1 MIWNRGV
8 VVAEKCWIKIEA
20 QMKLNVREELK
31 AKKQAYVQEE
41 ILTAAATLF
50 AETGVRAVTIDD
62 IASSL
67 GYTKSVVYYYFK
79 NKNQVLW
86 EIFERIHK
94 AWSEDMVSILESNLS
109 PDERLGEMIK
119 KHALNVIQRKAWTAI
134 YFRDQGELTD
144 DQQKVIVKRKRE
156 YDQLFKTAYS
166 KGVEAGIFRDIP
178 PYLIVSSIIGMCN
191 FTQAW
196 YKEKGPLK
204 PDEVAGHYVE
214 IILNGCRASA

>member
-1 MIWNRGV
+1 MN
-8 VVAEKCWIKIEA
+8 
-20 QMKLNVREELK
+20 LNVREELK

-50 AETGVRAVTIDD
+50 AETGIRAVTIDD

-86 EIFERIHK
+86 EIFQRIHE
-94 AWSEDMVSILESNLS
+94 AWWQDMVSILESDL
-109 PDERLGEMIK
+109 PPEQRLGAMIK
-119 KHALNVIQRKAWTAI
+119 QHALNVMGRKSWTAI
-134 YFRDQGELTD
+134 YFRDQGELKS
-144 DQQKVIVKRKRE
+144 DQQQIIMKRKRE

-191 FTQAW
+191 FTHAW
-196 YKEKGPLK
+196 YKEGGALAPE
-204 PDEVAGHYVE
+204 EVATHYVE
-214 IILNGCRASA
+214 IILNGCRTAQASA